1 MRWRILR
8 TLLHK
13 EALRH
18 ATNRGGLALAGLLVT
33 ASLLLAA
40 LNPAGEHDKPATLV
54 GGIHHCIVWYDQE
67 DEWVAHLA
75 DHVPPSLRANIFIQA
90 IRPQVGLD
98 QHLKYETGTGGI
110 ELRAMP
116 AADGSHRYRVY
127 VRYPEG
133 DRAGM
138 AVYENWFWKES
149 YRFFH
154 ARASTE
160 LAAKG
165 IDASHG
171 LPPAA
176 ADDELWQERQAY
188 RDLFERYSNLANGS
202 TARDAVPI
210 LEMRERAVIG
220 GAL

>member
-1 MRWRILR
+1 MRWHILR

-40 LNPAGEHDKPATLV
+40 LNPAAEQDKPATLV
-54 GGIHHCIVWYDQE
+54 GGIHHCLIWYDEQ
-67 DEWVAHLA
+67 DEWVTHLEQHRPA
-75 DHVPPSLRANIFIQA
+75 GLKSNIVFHNLGGRLA
-90 IRPQVGLD
+90 LD
-98 QHLKYETGTGGI
+98 QHRQYDPGTGGI
-110 ELRAMP
+110 ELRSMP
-116 AADGSHRYRVY
+116 AADGVPRYRVY

-154 ARASTE
+154 ARAAAE
-160 LAAKG
+160 LKARG
-165 IDASHG
+165 VDAG
-171 LPPAA
+171 RALPAPAL
-176 ADDELWQERQAY
+176 DD
-188 RDLFERYSNLANGS
+188 DL
-202 TARDAVPI
+202 
-210 LEMRERAVIG
+210 
-220 GAL
+220 